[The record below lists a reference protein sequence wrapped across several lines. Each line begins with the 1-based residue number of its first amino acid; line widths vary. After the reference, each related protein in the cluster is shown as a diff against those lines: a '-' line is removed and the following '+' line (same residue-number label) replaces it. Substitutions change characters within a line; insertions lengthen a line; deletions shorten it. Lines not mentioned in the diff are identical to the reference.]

1 MKRGIISIINLWAVQ
16 SLKCDDRRWSLRFFY
31 LRIKVNNE
39 HKEIKFIPNRSLGFL
54 SVVWQ

>member
-39 HKEIKFIPNRSLGFL
+39 HKEIKEFISNN
-54 SVVWQ
+54 